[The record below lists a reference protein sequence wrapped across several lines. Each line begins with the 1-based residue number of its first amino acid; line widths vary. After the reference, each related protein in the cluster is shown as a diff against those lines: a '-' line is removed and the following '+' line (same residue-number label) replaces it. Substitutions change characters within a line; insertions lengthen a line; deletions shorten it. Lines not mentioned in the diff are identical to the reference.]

1 MYYLQASISRS
12 AFYLQ
17 LIIFVIQCITERGG
31 YMAISLRLSP
41 DEENLIREYAS
52 MMNLTVSELVRSSV
66 LEQIEDKLDL
76 ELAEEAYEDYLE
88 NSVTYSFD
96 QVKKDLGL

>member
-1 MYYLQASISRS
+1 
-12 AFYLQ
+12 
-17 LIIFVIQCITERGG
+17 
-31 YMAISLRLSP
+31 MAISLRLSP